1 MEAIYEYLSSNAFA
15 RRVRTAVETFIEM
28 KADLD
33 LERRTSEKRWSK
45 RATQLDQL
53 ASNTAGMYGDLEA
66 LMGSAL
72 PAVDLLELPEPA
84 NLELAARSAA

>member
-1 MEAIYEYLSSNAFA
+1 
-15 RRVRTAVETFIEM
+15 M

-45 RATQLDQL
+45 RATQLDML

-72 PAVDLLELPEPA
+72 PAVDLLELPEPT
-84 NLELAARSAA
+84 NLELAAPSAA